1 MCQSNVSPKRYW
13 EALGGTQSL
22 PLWGFLSL
30 PWETPCLLHGAVS
43 EENQVTG
50 LLSLHGNLGQGGLG
64 ATMKKGV
71 RDSHQ

>member
-13 EALGGTQSL
+13 EALGEIQSL
-22 PLWGFLSL
+22 PLCGFLSL
-30 PWETPCLLHGAVS
+30 PWETPCLLHEAVS

-64 ATMKKGV
+64 MAVKKGV
-71 RDSHQ
+71 GDSHQ